1 MFLNWL
7 NKRKQTSDK
16 HVKLQAM
23 TFMCA
28 IFVQEIGLTEKQ
40 MEDVAK
46 ELNGGLHYFIQSKL
60 L

>member
-1 MFLNWL
+1 
-7 NKRKQTSDK
+7 
-16 HVKLQAM
+16 M

-46 ELNGGLHYFIQSKL
+46 ELNGSSLFYTVQTTLK
-60 L
+60 